1 MDKKILDM
9 GIINIFSVLFNFF
22 ESRKERKLESH

>member
-9 GIINIFSVLFNFF
+9 GINNIFSVLFDVLKPG
-22 ESRKERKLESH
+22 KERGLESP